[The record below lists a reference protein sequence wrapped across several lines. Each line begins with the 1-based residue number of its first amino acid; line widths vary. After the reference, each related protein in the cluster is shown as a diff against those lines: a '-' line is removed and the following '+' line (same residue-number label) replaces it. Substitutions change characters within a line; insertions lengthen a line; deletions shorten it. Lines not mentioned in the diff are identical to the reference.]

1 LRGFLTFVAVGLAGI
16 CVYAL
21 PSLVELALVKG
32 NLNPW
37 ISCVILGDLFGS
49 VILFL
54 LGFRKLAVAIYVLSS
69 VAEGLAL
76 WMRLIPVTQLI
87 WFTNLAPAIA
97 VGVIL
102 VQAALRDLVVDES

>member
-1 LRGFLTFVAVGLAGI
+1 LAGI

-21 PSLVELALVKG
+21 PSLLELALVRG
-32 NLNPW
+32 NLSPW
-37 ISCVILGDLFGS
+37 ICCVVLGDLFGS
-49 VILFL
+49 AILFL
-54 LGFRKLAVAIYVLSS
+54 LGFRKLAVAIYILSS
-69 VAEGLAL
+69 VVEGAVLSMGRIA
-76 WMRLIPVTQLI
+76 PVHLV